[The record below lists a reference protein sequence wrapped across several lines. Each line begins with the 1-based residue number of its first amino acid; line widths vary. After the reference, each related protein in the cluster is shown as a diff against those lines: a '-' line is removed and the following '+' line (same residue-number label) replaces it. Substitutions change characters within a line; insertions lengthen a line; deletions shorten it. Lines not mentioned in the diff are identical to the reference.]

1 MIEALE
7 VPIISVHW
15 LMFDSSLFSGR
26 TGVIEISF
34 VTFSHIQGTPIAFLA
49 CALVNASL
57 IDFSSLSFGLI
68 FCVITFTVVPPTS
81 NDGFMQKE
89 SVELQYMIF
98 GKSNK
103 GQNEKKS

>member
-1 MIEALE
+1 MTLQFSVDIMKSIVIFSSRISGAILIEALE

-26 TGVIEISF
+26 TGVIEISL

-81 NDGFMQKE
+81 ND
-89 SVELQYMIF
+89 
-98 GKSNK
+98 
-103 GQNEKKS
+103 